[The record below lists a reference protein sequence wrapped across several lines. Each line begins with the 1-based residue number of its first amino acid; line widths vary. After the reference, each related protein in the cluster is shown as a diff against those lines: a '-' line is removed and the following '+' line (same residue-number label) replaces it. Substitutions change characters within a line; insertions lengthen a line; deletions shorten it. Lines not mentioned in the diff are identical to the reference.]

1 MATTLEKIKQIE
13 REQYNDFDGRKMIGL
28 KQVHSILRN
37 RIGDEDYLRYIE
49 KQQKENPRPVH
60 KNTLQEA
67 KK

>member
-49 KQQKENPRPVH
+49 KQQKENPRPVF
-60 KNTLQEA
+60 KNTLQGT
-67 KK
+67 KN